1 MDWYAS
7 RSRTSRLRS
16 NPCLCRSY
24 ASRNE
29 RSTREENISSPRG
42 FEAGGMGAMGT
53 DELRFE
59 TRFGEGERRRGLVGV
74 VGEGGEDGVLGNRKA
89 KGLNGSLLRRGG

>member
-1 MDWYAS
+1 
-7 RSRTSRLRS
+7 
-16 NPCLCRSY
+16 
-24 ASRNE
+24 
-29 RSTREENISSPRG
+29 
-42 FEAGGMGAMGT
+42 MGAMGT